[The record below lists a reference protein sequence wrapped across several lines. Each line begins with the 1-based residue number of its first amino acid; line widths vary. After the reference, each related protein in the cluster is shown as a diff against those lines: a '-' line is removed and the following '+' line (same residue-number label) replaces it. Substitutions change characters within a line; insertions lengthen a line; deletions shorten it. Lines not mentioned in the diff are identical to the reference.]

1 MNNIQTGGLDNLLR
15 IPTFKYT
22 TDKKRILLI
31 ESIYPH
37 ADVLLNTVRDI
48 PWSSYHYNGPVEV
61 RNMTTHEL
69 FEYTTTTTSKLNYYF
84 TGGTAYEILN
94 NRYQN
99 VDLHKYTDP
108 TGDVDVAVH
117 SPLVAPPDQSV
128 PNRYEYGLYYYK
140 TPENTEV
147 SSFYRHLTEWLF
159 NNVYNSLS
167 TYKRHFD
174 DMFPTLVDFE
184 LSTDYHDIPEGKD
197 TVKQGFQSAVLG
209 KMKLVGFSSGSMYKV
224 QVICKAVDS
233 VSGLSATDHVLEIII
248 PLPEAADEF
257 NPMGEAA
264 TKHPFTVI
272 SFSSSLNT
280 HRRRNS
286 SPRIIF
292 PSNSKSKSRSKSR
305 SSSMVVEA
313 RQSSPEIDNTYQIQ
327 LFSTYNIQPYT
338 AMIEDNIKA
347 YIFRSSTEYSK
358 LHGILP
364 HKYINHVARILYLYE
379 LMYHNPSAKTEN
391 LIPRFITNKKLG
403 VLSFFYYKYVY
414 KKQSTTTSSDYN
426 GELIKIKIKIPIGM
440 FLNAYQK
447 MLKPEPRY
455 RFLSQRYPTYF
466 NKNASD
472 HEMETNHSNF
482 LKYLFDPHYATRTHS
497 KVTYKAPSKTLK
509 GSSSKTMKLG
519 GKRRHKK
526 NKSKKK
532 ILYSLYP

>member
-1 MNNIQTGGLDNLLR
+1 MNNSQTGGLDNLLR

-31 ESIYPH
+31 ESIYPY
-37 ADVLLNTVRDI
+37 ADVLVNTVRDI

-61 RNMTTHEL
+61 RNMATNEL
-69 FEYTTTTTSKLNYYF
+69 YEYTSTTTTKLNYYF

-117 SPLVAPPDQSV
+117 SPLVAPPDKSV
-128 PNRYEYGLYYYK
+128 PNRYDYGLYYYK

-159 NNVYNSLS
+159 DNVYKSLS
-167 TYKRHFD
+167 SYKNHFD
-174 DMFPTLVDFE
+174 EMFPALVDFD
-184 LSTDYHDIPEGKD
+184 LSTDYDDIPEGHD
-197 TVKQGFQSAVLG
+197 TVEQGFQSAVVG
-209 KMKLVGFSSGSMYKV
+209 KMKLVGFSSGAMYKV
-224 QVICKAVDS
+224 QVICKVVDPET
-233 VSGLSATDHVLEIII
+233 GLSATDHVLELII
-248 PLPEAADEF
+248 PLPEAGDEF

-280 HRRRNS
+280 HRRKNS

-292 PSNSKSKSRSKSR
+292 PSKSKTRSRSRSRSNSKSRSRTKSR
-305 SSSMVVEA
+305 TSSMDVEA
-313 RQSSPEIDNTYQIQ
+313 RQSSTEFDTTHKIQ
-327 LFSTYNIQPYT
+327 LYSTYNIQPYT
-338 AMIEDNIKA
+338 SMIEDNIKA
-347 YIFRSSTEYSK
+347 YKFRSSNEYSK

-391 LIPRFITNKKLG
+391 IIPRFVSNKKLE

-414 KKQSTTTSSDYN
+414 KKQPTSTSSEYE
-426 GELIKIKIKIPIGM
+426 GELVKIKIKIPIGM

-447 MLKPEPRY
+447 ILKSEPRY
-455 RFLSQRYPTYF
+455 KFLNQRYPNYF
-466 NKNASD
+466 NNKATD

-482 LKYLFDPHYATRTHS
+482 LKYLFDPYYAARTYS
-497 KVTYKAPSKTLK
+497 KVTYKAPSRMSK
-509 GSSSKTMKLG
+509 GGNSKTIKLG
-519 GKRRHKK
+519 GKRRYK
-526 NKSKKK
+526 
-532 ILYSLYP
+532 